1 MRTGS
6 SNTIALTAAAN
17 YASIDL
23 RSPKIKTMAAA
34 EQGIKDSLLEDT
46 PKVDLIKQHDQGL
59 TEIPTAMIHVQTT
72 NK

>member
-1 MRTGS
+1 
-6 SNTIALTAAAN
+6 
-17 YASIDL
+17 
-23 RSPKIKTMAAA
+23 MAAA